1 MSRLHAAR
9 CRHYRG
15 KPKTL
20 CDHDVLFGS
29 NALIVKDPSLGARAE
44 CQCLGAVLFPSA
56 HDLQSSLVGFP
67 GSGLGVS
74 RERHFLM
81 QVADS
86 QSLRT
91 DLERCCDLQHS
102 SLRIDV
108 GSEQRTVRIECA
120 DSELARAP
128 VGEQR
133 YQAASQDVGS
143 NRKARPKDETMSGH
157 GKRE

>member
-108 GSEQRTVRIECA
+108 GSASTLVVRNRLFDL
-120 DSELARAP
+120 DSWSGRIAFCLRACLLLGGCGPAREVAP
-128 VGEQR
+128 LTPGR
-133 YQAASQDVGS
+133 SYL
-143 NRKARPKDETMSGH
+143 
-157 GKRE
+157 